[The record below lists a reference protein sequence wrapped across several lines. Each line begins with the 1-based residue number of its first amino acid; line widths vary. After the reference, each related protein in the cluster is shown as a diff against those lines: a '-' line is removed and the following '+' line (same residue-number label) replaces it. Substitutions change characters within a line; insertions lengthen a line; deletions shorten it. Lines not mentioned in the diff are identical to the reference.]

1 MTIEIGAC
9 HTDNYIIGS
18 EHTAQSMGNKGVNVL
33 GTPMLV
39 QFAEFASHKLLV
51 PNLSPQQASVGIRVD
66 IRHLKATPVGMQV
79 WIKAVLCNID
89 RSRYVFEVS
98 GRDEQGDILSGFHER
113 FIVELESFMAR
124 TNAT

>member
-9 HTDNYIIGS
+9 HTDNYIIGP

-39 QFAEFASHKLLV
+39 QFSELASYKVLV
-51 PNLSPQQASVGIRVD
+51 PSLSPQQASVGIRVD

-79 WIKAVLCNID
+79 WIKAVLCSID

-98 GRDEQGDILSGFHER
+98 GRDEQDDILSGFHER
-113 FIVELESFMAR
+113 FIIELEPFMAR
-124 TNAT
+124 IGAT